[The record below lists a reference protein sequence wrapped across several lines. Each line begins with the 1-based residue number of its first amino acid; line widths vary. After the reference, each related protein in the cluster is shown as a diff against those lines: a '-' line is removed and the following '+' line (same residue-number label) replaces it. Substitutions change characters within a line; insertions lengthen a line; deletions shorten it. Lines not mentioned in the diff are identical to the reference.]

1 VNNLFRLL
9 PSVDKLLHAFATR
22 KDLDHISQPLQRET
36 INQFLDLCRQEIK
49 DAVITDPRDLEWEKI
64 ASRAAAFVRSQSRPH
79 FRRVLNGTGVVV
91 HTNLGRSILAD
102 TAVAAV
108 GEACRHYSNLE
119 FDLHTGKRGIR
130 YAHVEKLL
138 CRLTGAEAA
147 LVVNNNAAA
156 VLLILDTWAKGREAI
171 VSRGELVEIGGSF
184 RIPEVMAKSGA
195 TLREVGATNRTHVR
209 DYENAITENTAVLM
223 RVHTSNYRI
232 IGFHKAV
239 SQEELVAL
247 GHKHDLPVIEDM
259 GSGNFF
265 DFSTYN
271 MMAEP
276 TVQQTVA
283 AGLDVISFSGD
294 KLLGGPQAGIIIGR
308 KKYIDPI
315 KTNQLNRA
323 LRIDKMTLAALEAT
337 LRLYLDPEL
346 ARTHVPT
353 LAMIT
358 ADPAF
363 LKSKARRMKQ
373 RLARHFSDR
382 LELTLV
388 PGVSRVGGGAFP
400 EQDLATTL
408 IGIKGHSWSADELK
422 TALLSTDPPLVGRIE
437 DDYFCLDPRTI
448 DPQEMG
454 LVIRALEEAVEG
466 RREAGDGRRE
476 AGDGRQETGDRRRET
491 GHP

>member
-1 VNNLFRLL
+1 MQNLFRLL
-9 PSVDKLLHAFATR
+9 PSVDKFLQAFATH
-22 KDLDHISQPLQRET
+22 KELAWISQPMQREK
-36 INQFLDLCRQEIK
+36 INQFLDLCRQEIR
-49 DAVITDPRDLEWEKI
+49 DQVITDPEELAWEKLVT
-64 ASRAAAFVRSQSRPH
+64 RAASFVCSQSRPH

-102 TAVAAV
+102 SAVEAV
-108 GEACRHYSNLE
+108 SDACRYYSNLE
-119 FDLHTGKRGIR
+119 FNLATGKRGIR
-130 YAHVEKLL
+130 YAHVEDLL

-195 TLREVGATNRTHVR
+195 ILKEVGATNRTHVR
-209 DYENAITENTAVLM
+209 DYENAINENTAVLM

-259 GSGNFF
+259 GSGNLF
-265 DFSTYN
+265 DFSAYG
-271 MMAEP
+271 MMPEP

-294 KLLGGPQAGIIIGR
+294 KLLGGPQAGIIVGR

-353 LAMIT
+353 LSMIT
-358 ADPAF
+358 ADASF
-363 LKSKARRMKQ
+363 LKAKAQRMKQ
-373 RLARHFSDR
+373 RLKRRFSDR
-382 LELTLV
+382 LDLTLV
-388 PGVSRVGGGAFP
+388 PSVSRVGGGAFP

-408 IGIKGHSWSADELK
+408 VGIKGRDWSADELK
-422 TALLSTDPPLVGRIE
+422 NAFLATNPPLVGRIE
-437 DDYFCLDPRTI
+437 DDWFCLDPRTL
-448 DPQEMG
+448 DSRHMG
-454 LVIRALEEAVEG
+454 LVIEALQEAFEG
-466 RREAGDGRRE
+466 LGKDGLKDKE
-476 AGDGRQETGDRRRET
+476 YKK
-491 GHP
+491 

>member
-1 VNNLFRLL
+1 V
-9 PSVDKLLHAFATR
+9 
-22 KDLDHISQPLQRET
+22 
-36 INQFLDLCRQEIK
+36 
-49 DAVITDPRDLEWEKI
+49 DAVSD
-64 ASRAAAFVRSQSRPH
+64 
-79 FRRVLNGTGVVV
+79 
-91 HTNLGRSILAD
+91 
-102 TAVAAV
+102 
-108 GEACRHYSNLE
+108 ACRYYSNLE
-119 FDLHTGKRGIR
+119 FNLATGKRGIR
-130 YAHVEKLL
+130 YAHVEELL

-195 TLREVGATNRTHVR
+195 ILREVGATNRTHVR
-209 DYENAITENTAVLM
+209 DYENAINENTAVLM

-259 GSGNFF
+259 GSGNLF
-265 DFSTYN
+265 DFSPYN
-271 MMAEP
+271 MMPEP

-353 LAMIT
+353 LSMIT
-358 ADPAF
+358 ADASF
-363 LKSKARRMKQ
+363 LKAKAQRMKQ
-373 RLARHFSDR
+373 RLKRHFNDR

-388 PGVSRVGGGAFP
+388 PSVSRVGGGAFP

-408 IGIKGHSWSADELK
+408 VGIKGSKWSADDLK
-422 TALLSTDPPLVGRIE
+422 NVLLATNPPLVGRIE
-437 DDYFCLDPRTI
+437 DDWFCLDPRTL
-448 DPQEMG
+448 DARHMG
-454 LVIRALEEAVEG
+454 LVLDSLQEALQRLEKDVPGNKE
-466 RREAGDGRRE
+466 DG
-476 AGDGRQETGDRRRET
+476 
-491 GHP
+491 